1 MKFLNKVTSCAA
13 AALILLITAPATM
26 AASWP
31 TANDKITIVVPF
43 KTGGSTDR
51 LARSIAQYLPK
62 HLNGAPVTVVNKPG
76 ASGAVG
82 SSWFLNQPDDGHT
95 FLVTHGVPYLANN
108 VLLSD
113 LPMKWEDFEFINIQ
127 WPQSSLLFVNKNEPY
142 KTAPELFEAIRDNPG
157 KISASILQGSGAHL
171 QLLLMMDAL
180 KIPRSNVRWV
190 TYEGGGP
197 QRTAVAGGNV
207 TFTMTAAKGSKG
219 IADKITPLAIN
230 SKSGYSAFPGVPHL
244 NTVLKENYGISVP
257 PVANTYASL
266 IAHASFSKKHP
277 ARFEAFVGAYEKMI
291 KSSDYKDFIS
301 KGSLGAEWTGPKASK
316 EILDEGF
323 KTMETYKDTYD
334 K

>member
-1 MKFLNKVTSCAA
+1 MRNVYKFGAGA
-13 AALILLITAPATM
+13 IAILMLLFASPMVSAG
-26 AASWP
+26 SWP
-31 TANDKITIVVPF
+31 TSDDKITIVVPF

-82 SSWFLNQPDDGHT
+82 SSWFLNQPDNGQT

-113 LPMKWEDFEFINIQ
+113 LPMKWEDFAFINIQ
-127 WPQSSLLFVNKNEPY
+127 WPQSSLLFVNKDEPY
-142 KTAPELFEAIRDNPG
+142 KTAPELFEAIRNNPG

-207 TFTMTAAKGSKG
+207 TFTLTAAKGSKG
-219 IADKITPLAIN
+219 IKDKITPLAIN
-230 SKSGYSAFPGVPHL
+230 SETGHSAFPGVPHL
-244 NTVLKENYGISVP
+244 NSVLQEKYGITVP

-266 IAHASFSKKHP
+266 IAHASFPKNHP
-277 ARFEAFVGAYEKMI
+277 ERYKIFLNAYEKMI
-291 KSSDYKDFIS
+291 KSSEYREATK
-301 KGSLGAEWTGPKASK
+301 KGLGSEWTGPSASK
-316 EILDEGF
+316 QILDEGF
-323 KTMETYKDTYD
+323 KTMEAYKDTYD